1 MTLLP
6 FLTAPLPVQVHIV
19 AALLA
24 LILGPFA
31 LYRRRRDRTHKAI
44 GYVWVTAMSV
54 LAVGSFLIPSHFTP
68 VGIGPLHG
76 FAVLT
81 LWSLWAGVR
90 AAIARDINR
99 HQAILR
105 SLYSNG
111 LILAGA
117 FTFLPGR
124 TLNRMLFGEPSQL
137 GWLVIAA
144 LLGAV
149 ALRLVLPR
157 LGQRRWA

>member
-6 FLTAPLPVQVHIV
+6 FLTAPLPVQAHIV
-19 AALLA
+19 AAFLA

-31 LYRRRRDRTHKAI
+31 LYRRRRDRTHKVI

-144 LLGAV
+144 LLGVV

>member
-6 FLTAPLPVQVHIV
+6 FLSAPLPVQVHII
-19 AALLA
+19 AAVLA
-24 LILGPFA
+24 LILGPLA
-31 LYRRRRDRTHKAI
+31 LYRRRRDRTHKVV
-44 GYVWVTAMSV
+44 GYIWITVMTV

-68 VGIGPLHG
+68 IGIGPLHG

-81 LWSLWAGVR
+81 LWSLWAGIS
-90 AAIARDINR
+90 AAIARDIAR
-99 HQAILR
+99 HEAILR

-111 LILAGA
+111 LIIAGA

-144 LLGAV
+144 LLGVV
-149 ALRLVLPR
+149 ALRVILPR
-157 LGQRRWA
+157 RARWRWA

>member
-31 LYRRRRDRTHKAI
+31 LYRQRRDRTHKVI

-144 LLGAV
+144 LLGVV

>member
-31 LYRRRRDRTHKAI
+31 LYRQRRDRTHKVI

-99 HQAILR
+99 HQTILR

-144 LLGAV
+144 LLGVV

>member
-31 LYRRRRDRTHKAI
+31 LYRRRRDRTHKVI

-90 AAIARDINR
+90 AAIARDIER

-111 LILAGA
+111 LILAAA

-144 LLGAV
+144 LLGVV
-149 ALRLVLPR
+149 ALRLILPR

>member
-19 AALLA
+19 AAVLA

-31 LYRRRRDRTHKAI
+31 LYRQRRDRTHKVI

-144 LLGAV
+144 LLGVV

>member
-6 FLTAPLPVQVHIV
+6 FLSAPLPVQVHIV

-24 LILGPFA
+24 VALGPVA
-31 LYRRRRDRTHKAI
+31 LYRRRRDRTHKVV
-44 GYVWVTAMSV
+44 GYVWVSAMTV

-68 VGIGPLHG
+68 VGLGPLHG

-90 AAIARDINR
+90 AAIARDICR
-99 HQAILR
+99 HEAILR

-111 LILAGA
+111 LVIAGA

-124 TLNRMLFGEPSQL
+124 SLNRMVFGEPSQL

-144 LLGAV
+144 LLGLV
-149 ALRLVLPR
+149 ALRLILPR
-157 LGQRRWA
+157 LTARHLA

>member
-6 FLTAPLPVQVHIV
+6 FLTAPLPVQAHIV
-19 AALLA
+19 AAFLA

-31 LYRRRRDRTHKAI
+31 LYRRRRDRTHKVI

-90 AAIARDINR
+90 AAIARDIER

-149 ALRLVLPR
+149 ALRLILPR

>member
-6 FLTAPLPVQVHIV
+6 FLSASLPVQVHII
-19 AALLA
+19 AAVLA
-24 LILGPFA
+24 LILGPLA
-31 LYRRRRDRTHKAI
+31 LYRRRRDRTHKVV
-44 GYVWVTAMSV
+44 GYIWITVMTV

-68 VGIGPLHG
+68 IGIGPLHG

-81 LWSLWAGVR
+81 LWSLWAGIS
-90 AAIARDINR
+90 AAIAHDIAR
-99 HQAILR
+99 HEAILR

-111 LILAGA
+111 LIIAGA

-144 LLGAV
+144 LLGVV
-149 ALRLVLPR
+149 ALRVILPR
-157 LGQRRWA
+157 QARWRWA

>member
-6 FLTAPLPVQVHIV
+6 FLTAPLPVQAHIV

-31 LYRRRRDRTHKAI
+31 LYRQRRDRTHKVI

-144 LLGAV
+144 LLGVV

>member
-6 FLTAPLPVQVHIV
+6 FLSAPLPVQVHIV

-24 LILGPFA
+24 LILGPFV
-31 LYRRRRDRTHKAI
+31 LYRRRRDRMHKVI
-44 GYVWVTAMSV
+44 GYIWITAMTV
-54 LAVGSFLIPSHFTP
+54 LAVGSFLIPSTYTT

-90 AAIARDINR
+90 AAIRNEFDR

-105 SLYSNG
+105 NLYSYG
-111 LILAGA
+111 LIIAGA
-117 FTFLPGR
+117 FTFIPGR
-124 TLNRMLFGEPSQL
+124 TLNQVLFGEPSQL
-137 GWLVIAA
+137 GWVVIAA
-144 LLGAV
+144 LLGLV
-149 ALRLVLPR
+149 ALRMILPR
-157 LGQRRWA
+157 LGRRSWA